1 MVRFSEVVF
10 IDDAFLAGLK
20 TNGGS
25 DYNQRAHFAV
35 LGFGRACLFVYGD
48 NFTTLD

>member
-20 TNGGS
+20 TTGGS
-25 DYNQRAHFAV
+25 DYNQRVHFFV